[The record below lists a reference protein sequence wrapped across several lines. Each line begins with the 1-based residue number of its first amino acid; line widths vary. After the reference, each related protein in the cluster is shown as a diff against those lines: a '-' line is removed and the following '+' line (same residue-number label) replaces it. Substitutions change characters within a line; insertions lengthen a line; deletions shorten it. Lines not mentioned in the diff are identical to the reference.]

1 MIVADTMLM
10 AYLVI
15 QTPFSDEC
23 QRLRQV
29 EPEWVAPRYVEVE
42 LQNVLWQYLRR
53 GDFSL
58 EEALLRY
65 ETAMAFVRRVFD
77 VSVEAAMH
85 LAHTYDC
92 SPYDTRFAAL
102 AADLGVSLVTYDQRL
117 LDRIPVAVSPSA
129 FMTSG

>member
-29 EPEWVAPRYVEVE
+29 EPDWVAPRYVEVE

-53 GDFSL
+53 GDFTMAGLSGPAG
-58 EEALLRY
+58 EVGSALSSRGTPQLV
-65 ETAMAFVRRVFD
+65 AVMNNPG
-77 VSVEAAMH
+77 
-85 LAHTYDC
+85 YDC
-92 SPYDTRFAAL
+92 CHAGLRAL
-102 AADLGVSLVTYDQRL
+102 SRQMC
-117 LDRIPVAVSPSA
+117 S
-129 FMTSG
+129 